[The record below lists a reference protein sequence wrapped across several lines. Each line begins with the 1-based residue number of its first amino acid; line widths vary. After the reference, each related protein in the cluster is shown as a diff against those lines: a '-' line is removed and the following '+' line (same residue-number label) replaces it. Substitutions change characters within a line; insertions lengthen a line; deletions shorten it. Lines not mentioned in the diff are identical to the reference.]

1 LRCVRARETLGMSC
15 YRCCVLAKFEAHVSL
30 LAPGRWL
37 IGISLPLMGA
47 WVAAAAMS
55 KIDLFTGPFF
65 WVIAYTLVVGIGLF
79 VCGAV
84 TAPTS
89 PPTRKP
95 RRSFSAV
102 VLEEMALGVASFL
115 VFWAFVAT

>member
-1 LRCVRARETLGMSC
+1 LQRLRARDTLGIGR
-15 YRCCVLAKFEAHVSL
+15 YRECVLAKFEAHVSP

-55 KIDLFTGPFF
+55 RIDLFTGPFF
-65 WVIAYTLVVGIGLF
+65 WVIAYMLVVGIGLF

-84 TAPTS
+84 TAPIS
-89 PPTRKP
+89 APTRRL
-95 RRSFSAV
+95 RRSLSAV
-102 VLEEMALGVASFL
+102 VLEKIALGVASFL